1 MRLFVTAALTTL
13 LSPAAL
19 LIPALMVPGMAQAEP
34 QLSALQAPAV
44 AAAEANGPQPG
55 DSVRV
60 AMRQQTLAP
69 GAKLAEHRQAGERY
83 LYVVAGRLKVSD
95 LVTGEEQVV
104 EPGKMAAEQ
113 PGDWHEAMAVG
124 AEPATFYVI
133 DRGPAETATARAGGA
148 GR

>member
-1 MRLFVTAALTTL
+1 MRLFVAAALSSL
-13 LSPAAL
+13 MV
-19 LIPALMVPGMAQAEP
+19 PALMVPALIVPGAALAAP
-34 QLSALQAPAV
+34 QLSALEAPA
-44 AAAEANGPQPG
+44 APAAEADGPQPG

-69 GAKLAEHRQAGERY
+69 GGKLAEHRQAGERY

-104 EPGKMAAEQ
+104 EPGKMAVEQ

-133 DRGPAETATARAGGA
+133 DRGPAETATASAGGA
-148 GR
+148 GN